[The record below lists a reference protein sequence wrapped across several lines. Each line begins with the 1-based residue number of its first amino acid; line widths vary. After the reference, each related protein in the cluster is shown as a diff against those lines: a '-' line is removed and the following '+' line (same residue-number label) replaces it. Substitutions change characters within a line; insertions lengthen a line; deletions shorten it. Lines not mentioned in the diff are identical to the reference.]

1 MSRAPHIES
10 AGRTEVG
17 RCRSIN
23 EDVFVL
29 RPDVGL
35 YLVLDGMGGHA
46 AGELAAAI
54 AAETMQRFYEDG
66 GAVWPLDAPGK
77 ASSPQAF
84 LVAAAKLA
92 NTRIRERAAR
102 EPEKRGMGAAFV
114 ALQVESAGFCVAHA
128 GHCRAYRLRDGQ
140 LEALTE
146 DHRGL
151 NSYLWQGVAL
161 DVAQR
166 RPDKDALTRALG
178 LKEKIDVTSRMEDAR
193 PGDVVLLCSN
203 GISDAISAKQIAA
216 VLAGRSDL
224 AATADALIAGAQARG
239 GPDDVSCVVLRWGT
253 AG

>member
-23 EDVFVL
+23 EDVFAL

-92 NTRIRERAAR
+92 NTRIRERTAR
-102 EPEKRGMGAAFV
+102 EPD
-114 ALQVESAGFCVAHA
+114 SPH
-128 GHCRAYRLRDGQ
+128 
-140 LEALTE
+140 
-146 DHRGL
+146 
-151 NSYLWQGVAL
+151 NSTTFRPNGSPPT
-161 DVAQR
+161 R
-166 RPDKDALTRALG
+166 R
-178 LKEKIDVTSRMEDAR
+178 AR
-193 PGDVVLLCSN
+193 PSP
-203 GISDAISAKQIAA
+203 SRSARPTVASRQRTTGSTTSSIFSTA
-216 VLAGRSDL
+216 RS
-224 AATADALIAGAQARG
+224 
-239 GPDDVSCVVLRWGT
+239 
-253 AG
+253 